1 MSFKF
6 EIGQKVRLRVP
17 EFMYNKDKTVS
28 GVILDRRVN
37 TEYKRRHYN
46 DYLVSHTY
54 DANGEWRSESLI
66 SAE

>member
-6 EIGQKVRLRVP
+6 EVGQKVRLRVP
-17 EFMYNKDKTVS
+17 EFMYNADKTVS

-37 TEYKRRHYN
+37 TEHKRRHYN
-46 DYLVSHTY
+46 DYLVSHYY
-54 DANGEWRSESLI
+54 DTDGEWRSESLI